1 MDILKWTRIKQNKT
15 IAITLV
21 TTTAKV
27 LLHELG
33 GVNWT
38 IFAEKTF
45 QAAQLTNKRFFT
57 LLRSRN
63 IFFISAQLNFHKV
76 VKKCKEVQK
85 SYFLSQF
92 FMLKKVRIFQKKNF
106 H

>member
-1 MDILKWTRIKQNKT
+1 MDILKWTKIKQNKT

-38 IFAEKTF
+38 ILRKKTF
-45 QAAQLTNKRFFT
+45 QAAQLTN
-57 LLRSRN
+57 LRDFLPHLDYE
-63 IFFISAQLNFHKV
+63 IFS
-76 VKKCKEVQK
+76 
-85 SYFLSQF
+85 
-92 FMLKKVRIFQKKNF
+92 
-106 H
+106 